1 MRTRL
6 ESGITHLVINGME
19 TLTIKVLT
27 SICIQTSEDYI
38 FYAISA
44 EFPEF
49 SNKDKTLVFQ
59 FSVRHEQ
66 KLDCGGGYI
75 KLLNGEVDQKKFG
88 GDTPIMFRPDI
99 CGYNTKKVYAILTYN
114 GTNHLIKKEA
124 PCETDRLMSI
134 LFILRPDASYNNL
147 IDNVEKQTGCLYSN
161 WDLLP
166 PMKIKNP
173 EVKKGYDD
181 IPKEIPDPDAKKAQK
196 AAFDEVEKKRR
207 GGTVGEQLVR
217 VNQDTRLNFRVLDI
231 RTSANQGIFRIQCQ
245 VENGAINLL
254 MFVYRRE
261 FTAMGGYVID
271 ASEVIFF
278 FQLCE

>member
-1 MRTRL
+1 
-6 ESGITHLVINGME
+6 
-19 TLTIKVLT
+19 
-27 SICIQTSEDYI
+27 
-38 FYAISA
+38 
-44 EFPEF
+44 
-49 SNKDKTLVFQ
+49 
-59 FSVRHEQ
+59 
-66 KLDCGGGYI
+66 
-75 KLLNGEVDQKKFG
+75 
-88 GDTPIMFRPDI
+88 MFRPDI

-114 GTNHLIKKEA
+114 
-124 PCETDRLMSI
+124 
-134 LFILRPDASYNNL
+134 DASYNNL

-173 EVKKGYDD
+173 EVKKEYIPDPEDKKPEGYDD
-181 IPKEIPDPDAKKAQK
+181 IPKEIPDPDAKKDDGGWTAPVHNPEYKGPRKPKKIKNPNYNGKWKAPMIDNRDFKDEPGRDVFLNLKYVGIELSQAQK

-231 RTSANQGIFRIQCQ
+231 RTSANQGIFLIQCQ

-271 ASEVIFF
+271 ASEVPTIPERFTANSF
-278 FQLCE
+278 STVFITSMELKGLTPL

>member
-88 GDTPIMFRPDI
+88 
-99 CGYNTKKVYAILTYN
+99 
-114 GTNHLIKKEA
+114 
-124 PCETDRLMSI
+124 
-134 LFILRPDASYNNL
+134 DASYNNL